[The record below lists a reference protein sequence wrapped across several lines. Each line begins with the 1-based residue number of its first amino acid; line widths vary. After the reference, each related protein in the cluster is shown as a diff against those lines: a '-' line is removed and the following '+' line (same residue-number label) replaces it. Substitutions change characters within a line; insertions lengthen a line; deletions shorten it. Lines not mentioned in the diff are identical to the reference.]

1 MVTYSDTAD
10 LCFWN
15 LKVLIVNEPIEN
27 ILNNLML
34 VGKKKTVLS
43 GRWSQDKSKLKDY
56 LILAPVT
63 RENHV
68 P

>member
-34 VGKKKTVLS
+34 VGKKNGIV
-43 GRWSQDKSKLKDY
+43 RQV
-56 LILAPVT
+56 VT
-63 RENHV
+63 G
-68 P
+68 